1 MFNWVLNTLLESD
14 GKMLKCLKLEI
25 WLTKQGLGHKVPYMY
40 ASEINLY
47 TENEN
52 VFKFYE
58 IIIHSFVWEIWMFL
72 KHRVVLNGNFTCM
85 GISLELLCNMYV
97 PKCVSCHK
105 AIRLHVFKITLMQIW
120 KSLYMFVLIQKQ
132 HPENFVFLILR
143 ILKPFS
149 RKLRK
154 IFVYKHSET
163 MEYVKK

>member
-1 MFNWVLNTLLESD
+1 
-14 GKMLKCLKLEI
+14 
-25 WLTKQGLGHKVPYMY
+25 MY

-105 AIRLHVFKITLMQIW
+105 AIKLHVFKVTLMQIW

-132 HPENFVFLILR
+132 HLENFVFLILR
-143 ILKPFS
+143 ILKLFN

-154 IFVYKHSET
+154 IFVYKHRET